1 MNRPI
6 GLPGAILIDIVSG
19 TTMNIWDI
27 VLVIII
33 IAAVTLAVIHLVRS
47 KRRGQ
52 CSCGS
57 CAGCS
62 TPCRKEKDEK

>member
-6 GLPGAILIDIVSG
+6 GLLGAILTDIVSG

-62 TPCRKEKDEK
+62 APCRKEKDEK

>member
-1 MNRPI
+1 
-6 GLPGAILIDIVSG
+6 
-19 TTMNIWDI
+19 MNIWDI